1 MMAPR
6 AVSVYVAAAYED
18 ASYVRMVGGHLRRL
32 GLTTTSSWSEQARGP
47 EDLTQMMPEAIRH
60 IAGTNDADLR
70 AADVCLVMARRGAG
84 GEMFAEARLAVEWGK
99 SVYWVGRR
107 ILSSYRSGVTI
118 CDDLDAAVLAIYQLA
133 AGQAC
138 AEVPT

>member
-1 MMAPR
+1 VSAL
-6 AVSVYVAAAYED
+6 SVYIAAPYED
-18 ASYVRMVGGHLRRL
+18 ASYVRMVSGHLRRL

-47 EDLTQMMPEAIRH
+47 EDLTQMMPAVIRTVAH
-60 IAGTNDADLR
+60 QNDDDLR

-84 GEMFAEARLAVEWGK
+84 GEMFAEARLALEWGK
-99 SVYWVGRR
+99 PVYWVGRR
-107 ILSSYRSGVTI
+107 ILSAYRSGVTI

-138 AEVPT
+138 TEVAP